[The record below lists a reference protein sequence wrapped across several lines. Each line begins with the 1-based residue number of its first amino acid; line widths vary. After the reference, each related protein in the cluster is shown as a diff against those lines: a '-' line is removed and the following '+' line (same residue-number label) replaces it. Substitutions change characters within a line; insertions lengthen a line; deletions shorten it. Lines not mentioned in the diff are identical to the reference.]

1 MISFKT
7 CARVSGVLAAVLSLS
22 AANAASTLE
31 NLGGTVRVN
40 QGKGFAVVQGAGAVN
55 PGDTIIADPKGKG
68 RLVYGDGCTVN
79 VNPGAIVTVAEVS
92 PCSLS
97 AQVSDPSQPGG
108 PNVGLIA
115 VAGIA
120 GAGAVAAGVA
130 ASSNRGGNNVP
141 FILPAASTPR
151 PASP

>member
-7 CARVSGVLAAVLSLS
+7 CARVSGVLAVVVSLS
-22 AANAASTLE
+22 AANAASTVE
-31 NLGGTVRVN
+31 SLGGTVRIN
-40 QGKGFAVVQGAGAVN
+40 QGKGFAVLQGAGAVN

-79 VNPGAIVTVAEVS
+79 VKPGAIVTVSEVS
-92 PCSLS
+92 PCSLT
-97 AQVSDPSQPGG
+97 AQATDPSQQNDPS
-108 PNVGLIA
+108 VGLIS
-115 VAGIA
+115 VAGVA

-130 ASSNRGGNNVP
+130 ASGSGGGNGGP
-141 FILPAASTPR
+141 FIITTTTR